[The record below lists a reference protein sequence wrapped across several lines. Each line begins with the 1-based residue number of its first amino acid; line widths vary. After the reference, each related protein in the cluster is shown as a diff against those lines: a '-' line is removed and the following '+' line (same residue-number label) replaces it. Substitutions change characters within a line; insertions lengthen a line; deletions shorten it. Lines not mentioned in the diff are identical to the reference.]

1 MKEFLGQVYL
11 SQGLLYKASK
21 RTDQA
26 RQCILVAIDIFKE
39 CEAEAYL
46 KQATEALDSL
56 V

>member
-26 RQCILVAIDIFKE
+26 KE
-39 CEAEAYL
+39 CITKAIKLFELFEADAYL
-46 KQATEALDSL
+46 KQANEALESL
-56 V
+56 L